1 MKLYIPRQERL
12 LSAQE
17 YLREMA
23 DSRHKN
29 NIESV
34 RFIPPR
40 LGEPGY
46 GGFRVRY
53 KTPVLCEE

>member
-23 DSRHKN
+23 DSRRKN

-53 KTPVLCEE
+53 KTSVLCEE